1 MGFLEN
7 TFHPDRKR
15 QQNWRQFSSEV
26 GGIFTSEGASG
37 DDEIHIPF
45 MDHRITVSANLGK
58 IDDMR
63 QSQRLGWRWC
73 WRSHSV

>member
-45 MDHRITVSANLGK
+45 MDHRITVDAFHLFQSLSPRSGGRYRVLGTYG
-58 IDDMR
+58 
-63 QSQRLGWRWC
+63 LN
-73 WRSHSV
+73 